1 LGLNIQGQMCINHL
15 LRQLSLKD
23 NDNTIERDMKMM
35 EITCI
40 ECGDKFNKFQGNME
54 ERTCMTCILKNEDPE
69 VISEP
74 YGNYLSDRDKLNI

>member
-1 LGLNIQGQMCINHL
+1 MGLNVQG
-15 LRQLSLKD
+15 
-23 NDNTIERDMKMM
+23 EVMM
-35 EITCI
+35 IEITCI
-40 ECGDKFNKFQGNME
+40 ECEDKFNKFQGDIE

>member
-1 LGLNIQGQMCINHL
+1 MNV
-15 LRQLSLKD
+15 KD
-23 NDNTIERDMKMM
+23 FFEWADREFI
-35 EITCI
+35 
-40 ECGDKFNKFQGNME
+40 E

>member
-1 LGLNIQGQMCINHL
+1 MGLNIQGAI
-15 LRQLSLKD
+15 
-23 NDNTIERDMKMM
+23 MM
-35 EITCI
+35 IEITCI
-40 ECGDKFNKFQGNME
+40 ECEDKFNKFQGDIE

>member
-1 LGLNIQGQMCINHL
+1 M
-15 LRQLSLKD
+15 
-23 NDNTIERDMKMM
+23 TI

-40 ECGDKFNKFQGNME
+40 ECEDKFNKFQGDIE